1 MSLPTLAY
9 PSLVDLASTLCLTG
23 SHLLASVSL
32 LSPPYIDQSS
42 DCLNTKD
49 TPSQSSRSGF
59 ALRFTGPVLLA
70 FVEEKRRWR
79 EMCLRCLA
87 LPAKPH

>member
-42 DCLNTKD
+42 DCLNTK
-49 TPSQSSRSGF
+49 
-59 ALRFTGPVLLA
+59 
-70 FVEEKRRWR
+70 
-79 EMCLRCLA
+79 A
-87 LPAKPH
+87 LPVRAAEVDLRSASQGLSS

>member
-1 MSLPTLAY
+1 M
-9 PSLVDLASTLCLTG
+9 
-23 SHLLASVSL
+23 
-32 LSPPYIDQSS
+32 SS

-70 FVEEKRRWR
+70 FVEERRSFPILSLSSQVPQSR
-79 EMCLRCLA
+79 AAEVMHLSPSVNR
-87 LPAKPH
+87 K